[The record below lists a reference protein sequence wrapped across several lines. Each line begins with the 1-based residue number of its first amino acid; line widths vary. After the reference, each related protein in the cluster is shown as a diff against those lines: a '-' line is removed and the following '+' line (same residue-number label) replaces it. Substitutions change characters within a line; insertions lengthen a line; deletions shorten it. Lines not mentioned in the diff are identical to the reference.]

1 MRITIHINKCSITS
15 FVILFNPGQSLTD
28 LPLDPGQLPLDPG
41 QPALDPPLVS
51 DQPPLDPSQPP
62 LEPSPN
68 PPTVAGKKY
77 HTRSKGEL
85 PPFAK
90 RICKGTNLF

>member
-62 LEPSPN
+62 EKWGVCMWAYRLLIERRSADLEVGSS
-68 PPTVAGKKY
+68 G
-77 HTRSKGEL
+77 
-85 PPFAK
+85 
-90 RICKGTNLF
+90 